1 MDLKL
6 KSRRA
11 LKIKPFQT
19 QEYHFI
25 TDENSEDLD
34 KIALKSTNVTTTTAL
49 QNYQIKQI
57 PKEKRRDIESKDY
70 FKTHSE
76 LY

>member
-1 MDLKL
+1 MDLKP

-19 QEYHFI
+19 QEYHII

-34 KIALKSTNVTTTTAL
+34 KIPTTATNVKTTTAL
-49 QNYQIKQI
+49 QNYQIKQM
-57 PKEKRRDIESKDY
+57 PKAKRRD
-70 FKTHSE
+70 T
-76 LY
+76 